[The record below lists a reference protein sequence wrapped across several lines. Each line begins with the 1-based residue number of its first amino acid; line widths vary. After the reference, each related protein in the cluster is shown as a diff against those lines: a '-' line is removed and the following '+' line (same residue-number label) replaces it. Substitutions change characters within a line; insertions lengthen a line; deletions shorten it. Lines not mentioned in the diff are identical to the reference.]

1 MFDTYARNYN
11 QNNPEKILIKRNSLE
26 ERELRYTKI
35 YDLSKIDRIP
45 NLTPQ
50 EKTKLLLTIKA
61 LLLSTN
67 EYIDIGN
74 NLEISRYIIF
84 SQIIFIFYMLIFAP
98 IYKNYFSKEDL
109 TEPNPSLSNFIRF
122 LSYNLIELF
131 ELIFR
136 FIFNYFKRKKVR
148 KIMTF
153 FGKTELKKISEY
165 FIIDLNKNNYDLTIQ
180 RTNTN
185 NYISF
190 CRENQKIKVLNEKY
204 NFYNYVINY
213 PNMRYYRWDKNI
225 LNDKEK
231 EIVNS
236 VLRNLNE
243 IETQYVRKYSLSV
256 VVIWIFYLLCFKCLV
271 LGQLKE
277 FFIYRVVV
285 FLFTKIFSIFMS
297 MDYRSRLAQREEI
310 LSKNYI
316 PQGYFI
322 LLNSAVIE
330 IFKLKENFT
339 DNTVFVEENFKRL
352 SKEINDFNEKIKNL
366 E

>member
-1 MFDTYARNYN
+1 MFDTYARNYK
-11 QNNPEKILIKRNSLE
+11 QNNLQKTLIKRNSLE

-35 YDLSKIDRIP
+35 YDLSKIDCIH

-67 EYIDIGN
+67 DYIDTGN
-74 NLEISRYIIF
+74 RLEVSRYIILT
-84 SQIIFIFYMLIFAP
+84 QIIFIFYLLVFVP
-98 IYKNYFSKEDL
+98 IYKNYFLQESQINIK
-109 TEPNPSLSNFIRF
+109 PPLSNSYRF
-122 LSYNLIELF
+122 MIYNLIEIF

-136 FIFNYFKRKKVR
+136 LVFNYYKRKKVR

-153 FGKTELKKISEY
+153 FGKNELKKISEF
-165 FIIDLNKNNYDLTIQ
+165 FIINLSKDTFDLTIQ

-190 CRENQKIKVLNEKY
+190 CKENQEINVLSEKY

-213 PNMRYYRWDKNI
+213 PNVRYYQWDRNI

-236 VLRNLNE
+236 ILGNLNE
-243 IETQYVRKYSLSV
+243 VETQYVKKYSFSV
-256 VVIWIFYLLCFKCLV
+256 VIIWVFYFACFKFLF
-271 LGQLKE
+271 LGQVKK
-277 FFIYRVVV
+277 FFIYRIIL
-285 FLFTKIFSIFMS
+285 FSFTKIFSIFMS
-297 MDYRSRLAQREEI
+297 MDYKNRLEQREKI

-322 LLNSAVIE
+322 LLSSSVIE
-330 IFKLKENFT
+330 IFKLKETFT
-339 DNTVFVEENFKRL
+339 DNNVFVEEHFTKLN
-352 SKEINDFNEKIKNL
+352 KEVSDLNEKIKNL